1 MSYTIQSSEKLR
13 KSGADM
19 ETKALLYLMNFRD
32 DSNEIYYFIVDF
44 FNDLTGMN
52 KSSSKLWDLQSKAS
66 TNNSPKTIG
75 RELVTLFKNFISS
88 IKFDSYIL
96 FIGGV
101 SETFRKDN
109 AQNVFDISN
118 VTENALYS
126 LINGLKDEAAKKTY
140 IDNTLLNSKAINEF
154 LNNVVFV
161 IDDKKPRE
169 YVKAI
174 IKNHPN
180 IIPEDRILDAI
191 FNEIR
196 DKQSDKKNISM
207 VEGIT
212 IETSD
217 EALNYYRHLST
228 NEIKLLTLQRIIS
241 RDPVGNGVPISFMPI
256 QKQCPPERLSD
267 VLDECKQTLCRAL
280 FNKNAAESF
289 WSIFECVYTLI
300 VNNPKDDV
308 QNIYNKVDSGLIE
321 QSPDFD
327 TLSIKYFIAVVKDGI
342 QK

>member
-161 IDDKKPRE
+161 IDDKKPRD

>member
-13 KSGADM
+13 KLGADM

-66 TNNSPKTIG
+66 TNNSPKIIG

-88 IKFDSYIL
+88 LKFDSYIL

-101 SETFRKDN
+101 SKTFRKDN
-109 AQNVFDISN
+109 TQNVFDINN
-118 VTENALYS
+118 VTENALRS
-126 LINGLKDEAAKKTY
+126 LIEGLKNEATKKTY
-140 IDNTLLNSKAINEF
+140 IDNTLLNSKVINEF
-154 LNNVVFV
+154 LNNIVFV
-161 IDDKKPRE
+161 IDDKKPSE

-196 DKQSDKKNISM
+196 DKQSDKKNISI

-267 VLDECKQTLCRAL
+267 VLDDCKQTLCRAL

-308 QNIYNKVDSGLIE
+308 QNIYNKVGSGLIE

-327 TLSIKYFIAVVKDGI
+327 TLSIKYFIAIVKDGI
-342 QK
+342 QR

>member
-66 TNNSPKTIG
+66 INNSPKTIG

-267 VLDECKQTLCRAL
+267 VLDECKQTLC
-280 FNKNAAESF
+280 K
-289 WSIFECVYTLI
+289 
-300 VNNPKDDV
+300 
-308 QNIYNKVDSGLIE
+308 
-321 QSPDFD
+321 SPF
-327 TLSIKYFIAVVKDGI
+327 
-342 QK
+342 

>member
-19 ETKALLYLMNFRD
+19 ETKALLYLMNFRE

-66 TNNSPKTIG
+66 TNNYPKTIG

-88 IKFDSYIL
+88 IKFDKYIL
-96 FIGGV
+96 FTGGV
-101 SETFRKDN
+101 NDTFRKDN
-109 AQNVFDISN
+109 KKNIFDINN
-118 VTENALYS
+118 VTNDS
-126 LINGLKDEAAKKTY
+126 LNRLIDGLKDEAKEKKY
-140 IDNTLLNSKAINEF
+140 INNASINNNSIREF
-154 LNNVVFV
+154 LNNVIFV
-161 IDDKKPRE
+161 IDDKEPRD

-180 IIPEDRILDAI
+180 IIPEEHILDAI

-207 VEGIT
+207 VEGVT

-217 EALNYYRHLST
+217 EALNYYRHLSA
-228 NEIKLLTLQRIIS
+228 NEIKLLTLQRIIN
-241 RDPVGNGVPISFMPI
+241 RDPVGKGIPISFMPI
-256 QKQCPPERLSD
+256 QQKCPPERIAYI
-267 VLDECKQTLCRAL
+267 LDDCKQTLCRAL

-289 WSIFECVYTLI
+289 WSIFENVYTLI

-308 QNIYNKVDSGLIE
+308 QYIYNKMDKELIE